1 MSRTAITITLNTA
14 EQALLQT
21 ILRKRSIPEFQKQ
34 RIQIVLAASTGL
46 QNKDIAKQYQ
56 LEVNRVG
63 LWRKR
68 WAIQHQLW
76 KDSDQTLRPAM
87 SETLAL
93 LWIADKQG
101 RGRKARITADQRTQI
116 VALAR
121 ETPEQNG
128 LPITH
133 WTAARLAEIAIKR
146 NIVDAI
152 SRPTV
157 SRILK
162 KTTYRP
168 IVADI
173 GSMPR

>member
-1 MSRTAITITLNTA
+1 MNITLSPF
-14 EQALLQT
+14 EEGLLQKMY
-21 ILRKRSIPEFQKQ
+21 RKRSLPDFQKQ
-34 RIQIVLAASTGL
+34 RLQIVLAASTGL
-46 QNKDIAKQYQ
+46 QNKEIATQYP
-56 LEVNRVG
+56 LEVNRIG

-68 WAIQHQLW
+68 WATQHQLW
-76 KDSDQTLRPAM
+76 KDSDPTLRPAM
-87 SETLAL
+87 SESLAL
-93 LWIADKQG
+93 LWLADKQG
-101 RGRKARITADQRTQI
+101 RGRKERITPDQRTQI

-133 WTAARLAEIAIKR
+133 WTAERLAEIAVKR
-146 NIVDAI
+146 NIVDAV

-168 IVADI
+168 IEAAI